1 MYMYYMCISIVR
13 FALYRPYND
22 MWTHVVHVH
31 VAPGS
36 PPHPQAFYCKIYC
49 VLLLLAQ
56 QYGHMY
62 VHVHVCVCVHAHVC
76 ACVCVC
82 IHSQDLVLNTKHRSL
97 DT

>member
-1 MYMYYMCISIVR
+1 MCISIVR

-49 VLLLLAQ
+49 VLLAQ

-62 VHVHVCVCVHAHVC
+62 VHINGWVCVCVYSCVVYVSSVYMSAMCVGL
-76 ACVCVC
+76 VCVSVSYVDC
-82 IHSQDLVLNTKHRSL
+82 LV
-97 DT
+97 